1 MKNMSNE
8 QKNIILHRYHRA
20 LTNYNLI
27 VYLINPKYL
36 DEHLSQTENY
46 TIFKWLI
53 REKEV
58 IHILIYFKLIQGIL
72 SEKYLFLKET
82 IENVAGFNWWR
93 LINICA
99 NIKSY
104 IRGLLTDVC
113 SSIGVERIFSLYGR
127 VQSKLRNRF
136 SKEKPPNL
144 YFYFVN

>member
-8 QKNIILHRYHRA
+8 HKDIILHRYHRA
-20 LTNYNLI
+20 ITNYNLI

-36 DEHLSQTENY
+36 GEHLSQTENY
-46 TIFKWLI
+46 TIFEWLI
-53 REKEV
+53 GENEV

-93 LINICA
+93 LINISD

-104 IRGLLTDVC
+104 IRGLLRDVC
-113 SSIGVERIFSLYGR
+113 SSTGVERIISSYGR
-127 VQSKLRNRF
+127 VQSKLRNRLGN
-136 SKEKPPNL
+136 EKPPNL